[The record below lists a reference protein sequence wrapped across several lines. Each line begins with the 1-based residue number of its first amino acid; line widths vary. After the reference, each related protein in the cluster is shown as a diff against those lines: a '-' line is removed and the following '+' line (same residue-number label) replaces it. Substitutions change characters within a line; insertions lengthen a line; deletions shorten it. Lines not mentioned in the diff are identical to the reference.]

1 VKRRWWL
8 CRKECE
14 RRLRSINEGRTT
26 AGPRGRSELW
36 MGLRERQRG
45 AGETARDGSEERRR
59 SAGWV
64 GRGAAELTPSTQSR
78 GPDARPRRAQAP
90 GTLVSSDTLIG
101 RSLVPSAALFLCDFG
116 GLFSG
121 NESRSLSPADATPRR
136 PSDTTPC
143 GRIGHIVHHPTVLLR
158 LSSLVTL
165 QLVASA
171 HSLCQIARQQVR
183 RTSWCTKSGTRRL
196 IHPARPRRLTA

>member
-1 VKRRWWL
+1 
-8 CRKECE
+8 
-14 RRLRSINEGRTT
+14 
-26 AGPRGRSELW
+26 

-158 LSSLVTL
+158 LLVPGYPATGGLRTL
-165 QLVASA
+165 PLPDCAATGSA
-171 HSLCQIARQQVR
+171 HILVHEIRYEEADTSGPSSAPYSLSPSLFLGCVLQRHRAVHNSSREVGLE
-183 RTSWCTKSGTRRL
+183 SADCEL
-196 IHPARPRRLTA
+196 MV